1 MARRRGLLLSLI
13 TVLLCMAAA
22 VFAGQLQR
30 QGTPF
35 PFAHLSEVSAEEAEE
50 AYAVSKAPEDLIC
63 LLKVL
68 CCKAEL
74 SGETAAGEKI
84 AHYGTELLT
93 LAKEG
98 VIDLQELGEADET
111 LIELLR
117 LIRGYGAA

>member
-1 MARRRGLLLSLI
+1 MARWRGLILSLV
-13 TVLLCMAAA
+13 TVLLCMTAA
-22 VFAGQLQR
+22 VFAGQIRR

-35 PFAHLSEVSAEEAEE
+35 PFAHLSEVSAEAAEE
-50 AYAVSKAPEDLIC
+50 TYAASKAPKDLIY

-68 CCKAEL
+68 CCKAEV
-74 SGETAAGEKI
+74 SGETTAGEKI

-98 VIDLQELGEADET
+98 AIDLQELGEADET

-117 LIRGYGAA
+117 LIRSYGAS

>member
-1 MARRRGLLLSLI
+1 MARRRGLILSLV
-13 TVLLCMAAA
+13 TVLLCMTAA
-22 VFAGQLQR
+22 VFAGQIRR

-35 PFAHLSEVSAEEAEE
+35 PFAHLSEVSAEAAEE
-50 AYAVSKAPEDLIC
+50 TYAASKALIY

-68 CCKAEL
+68 CCKAEV
-74 SGETAAGEKI
+74 SGETTAGEKI

-98 VIDLQELGEADET
+98 AIDLQELGEADET

-117 LIRGYGAA
+117 LIRSYGAA